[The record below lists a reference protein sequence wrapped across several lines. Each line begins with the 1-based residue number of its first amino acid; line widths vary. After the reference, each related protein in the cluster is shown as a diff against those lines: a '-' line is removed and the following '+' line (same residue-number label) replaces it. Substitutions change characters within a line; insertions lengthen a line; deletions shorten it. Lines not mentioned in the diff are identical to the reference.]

1 MSALEQLFA
10 AEQFSLPTE
19 ARRSL
24 LLAEVN
30 ELTCWHEERCPAY
43 ANILRAS
50 GVRLPLERLEDLPY
64 IPVRLFKNRR
74 LQSIPDEAVFK
85 VLASSGTTSQT
96 PSRIVLDRATAQA
109 QTHALAAIMNTVL
122 QRRRMP
128 MLICDAANVLK
139 DRTAYSARG
148 AGILGM
154 STFGRDHFYALD
166 DRMELR
172 SDELDQW
179 LAARRGEAIFIFG
192 FTFMVWQY
200 VIQRLLEAQR
210 RIEPHGGLLI
220 HGGGWKTLQEQAIDA
235 ATYRHV
241 ACETLGVAGVFN
253 YYGMV
258 EQTGSIY
265 MECTHGYLHPSNFSE
280 VIVRDY
286 RTWQP
291 CPQGIEGVLQTIS
304 VLPRSY
310 PGHSLLTEDLAVVHG
325 VDDCPCGRKGAR
337 FTVSGRIPHAELR
350 GCSDTHARSA
360 VGVGW

>member
-1 MSALEQLFA
+1 MNAIDQLFA
-10 AEQFSLPTE
+10 AEQYSLPTPQRHE
-19 ARRSL
+19 L
-24 LLAEVN
+24 LLAELN
-30 ELTCWHEERCPAY
+30 ALTLFHAERCPAY
-43 ANILRAS
+43 ANILRALAF
-50 GVRLPLERLEDLPY
+50 RPPAETLEELPY
-64 IPVRLFKNRR
+64 LPVRLFKTRR
-74 LQSIPDEAVFK
+74 LQSIADDAVFK

-96 PSRIVLDRATAQA
+96 PSRIVLDRETALA
-109 QTHALAAIMNTVL
+109 QTRALAAIMNTVL

-128 MLICDAANVLK
+128 MLICDTPAVLR
-139 DRTAYSARG
+139 DRNAYSARG

-166 DRMELR
+166 EQMRLR
-172 SDELDQW
+172 SEELDAW
-179 LAARRGEAIFIFG
+179 LAARNGEPIFIFG

-200 VIQRLLEAQR
+200 VIQRLLENQR
-210 RIEPHGGLLI
+210 RIEPHGGVLI
-220 HGGGWKTLQEQAIDA
+220 HGGGWKTLQDQAIDA

-241 ACETLGVAGVFN
+241 ACQTLGVAGVFN

-265 MECTHGYLHPSNFSE
+265 MECSHGYLHPSNFSE

-286 RTWQP
+286 RTWRP

-325 VDDCPCGRKGAR
+325 TDDCPCGRKGTR

-350 GCSDTHARSA
+350 GCSDTHARSV